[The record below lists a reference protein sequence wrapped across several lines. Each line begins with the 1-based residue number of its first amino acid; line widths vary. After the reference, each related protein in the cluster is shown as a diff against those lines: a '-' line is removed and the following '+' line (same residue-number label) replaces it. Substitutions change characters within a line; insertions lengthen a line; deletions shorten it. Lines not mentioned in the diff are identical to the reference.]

1 MLDTTELTDAVER
14 FSDRLRA
21 VPQSRLQRGAAAEGL
36 ALARELSVRAQR
48 LEAPGERPRIMP
60 DAGVFAVA
68 DQLLVAGRDLAE
80 VLRTAPQEAAD
91 TPDAAGAAGA
101 SDRSTAADAAGGADA
116 VDRSTMDAAVALVRA
131 AAARAEL

>member
-21 VPQSRLQRGAAAEGL
+21 APQSRLQRGAAAEGL

-91 TPDAAGAAGA
+91 TPAAADGEE
-101 SDRSTAADAAGGADA
+101 SVDRSAAADAVGA